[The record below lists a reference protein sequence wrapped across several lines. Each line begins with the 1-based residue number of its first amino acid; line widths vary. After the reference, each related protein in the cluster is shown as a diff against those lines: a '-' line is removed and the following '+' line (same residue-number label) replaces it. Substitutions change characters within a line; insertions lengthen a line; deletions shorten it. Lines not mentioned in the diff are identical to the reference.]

1 MKLEMLLAIVKNLN
15 DVMIVIFGD
24 VYMIN
29 HLDSVFDELSGIDF
43 NKTVSEEIDKLDED
57 LLMLSCSNG
66 NILDVGWYP
75 AFEEYGSFKIGIIKN
90 GNWESPS
97 YEESVHW
104 DKGFL
109 RSKIKELINKLDG

>member
-1 MKLEMLLAIVKNLN
+1 MKSE
-15 DVMIVIFGD
+15 IVILGD

-43 NKTVSEEIDKLDED
+43 NKAVSEEINKLDED

-66 NILDVGWYP
+66 NVLDIGWYP
-75 AFEEYGSFKIGIIKN
+75 AFEDDGNFKICIIKN
-90 GNWESPS
+90 GNWDNPL

-104 DKGFL
+104 DKNFL
-109 RSKIKELINKLDG
+109 RNKIKELINKLDG

>member
-1 MKLEMLLAIVKNLN
+1 MKSE
-15 DVMIVIFGD
+15 IVILGD

-43 NKTVSEEIDKLDED
+43 NKAVSEEINKLDED

-66 NILDVGWYP
+66 NILDIGWCP
-75 AFEEYGSFKIGIIKN
+75 AFEDDGNFKICIIKN
-90 GNWESPS
+90 GNWDSPL

-104 DKGFL
+104 DKDFL
-109 RSKIKELINKLDG
+109 RKKIKELINKLDG